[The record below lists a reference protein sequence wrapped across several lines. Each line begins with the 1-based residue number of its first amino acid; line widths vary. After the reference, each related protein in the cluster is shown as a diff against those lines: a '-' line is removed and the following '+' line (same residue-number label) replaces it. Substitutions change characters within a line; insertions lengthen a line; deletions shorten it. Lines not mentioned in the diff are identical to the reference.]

1 MIASERSLVEIT
13 ISKAE
18 KVEVIT
24 INYAYDCLIVIG
36 VEPFGGTFPTRMN
49 AGKKIKKE
57 MGEPPKSSLGAPGTE
72 VPLKDSEKP

>member
-1 MIASERSLVEIT
+1 MIASDRSLVEIT

-36 VEPFGGTFPTRMN
+36 VEPFGSTFQTRIQ
-49 AGKKIKKE
+49 ARKE
-57 MGEPPKSSLGAPGTE
+57 RNGRAS
-72 VPLKDSEKP
+72 